1 MTFSEVRNE
10 PDDFTQLGPVTVD
23 SAITTN
29 MPSRRGGMDFD
40 SSSSPATA
48 SNSGGVSPI
57 LGTGSNSS
65 PENQSEP
72 GHKAGFNWWKRRRLS
87 FSMTWRREPV
97 IIRFSKFQK
106 PNFNFYSNRNRF
118 IFFCRER
125 RRKVQQR
132 HRRRRN
138 QKSRRRS
145 YRSSRTDGWRR
156 I

>member
-10 PDDFTQLGPVTVD
+10 PDDFTQPGPVTVD
-23 SAITTN
+23 SAITIK
-29 MPSRRGGMDFD
+29 MASRRGGMDLD
-40 SSSSPATA
+40 SSSSPATT

-57 LGTGSNSS
+57 LGTESNSS

-97 IIRFSKFQK
+97 IIRFNKCQ
-106 PNFNFYSNRNRF
+106 
-118 IFFCRER
+118 
-125 RRKVQQR
+125 
-132 HRRRRN
+132 N
-138 QKSRRRS
+138 Q
-145 YRSSRTDGWRR
+145 

>member
-1 MTFSEVRNE
+1 MTFSEVRTE

-29 MPSRRGGMDFD
+29 MPSRRGGGMDFD

-48 SNSGGVSPI
+48 SNSGAVSPI
-57 LGTGSNSS
+57 LGTASNSS

-97 IIRFSKFQK
+97 IIRFSKLQ
-106 PNFNFYSNRNRF
+106 NQIRF
-118 IFFCRER
+118 
-125 RRKVQQR
+125 
-132 HRRRRN
+132 
-138 QKSRRRS
+138 
-145 YRSSRTDGWRR
+145 
-156 I
+156 